1 MIDTILIEDIKDF
14 TLLYKA
20 INFAVGLTVTGY
32 FIYPNTQKSDVF
44 NFVELGDGIYAAAA
58 LKLLQ
63 VDSGDLMQKYGLVI
77 KENGIVKKFEIFS
90 FSVKGSE
97 I

>member
-1 MIDTILIEDIKDF
+1 MIDTVLIEDIKDF

-20 INFAVGLTVTGY
+20 VNFMTGLTVTGY
-32 FIYPNTQKSDVF
+32 FIFPDLHKSDPF
-44 NFVELGDGIYAAAA
+44 NFIELGDGIYASA
-58 LKLLQ
+58 KLELSNMEQ
-63 VDSGDLMQKYGLVI
+63 SDLMQKYGLVI
-77 KENGIVKKFEIFS
+77 KENGTVKRFEIFS